1 MADSA
6 LNFSAFSECESS
18 SAGRA
23 PRCQRGCR
31 GFESRLSLSDV
42 NLCWQG
48 FFISVRKPILPT
60 LTHS

>member
-1 MADSA
+1 MTDSA

-31 GFESRLSLSDV
+31 GFESRLSLFNQV
-42 NLCWQG
+42 PENQG
-48 FFISVRKPILPT
+48 LFILS
-60 LTHS
+60 SGN